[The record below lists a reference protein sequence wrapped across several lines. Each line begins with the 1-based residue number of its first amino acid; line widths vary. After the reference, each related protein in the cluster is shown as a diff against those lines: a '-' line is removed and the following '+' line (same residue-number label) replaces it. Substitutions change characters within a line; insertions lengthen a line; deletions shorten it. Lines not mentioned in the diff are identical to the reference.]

1 MASLV
6 GSPWMRMRVV
16 PEVAPS
22 ILRRSS
28 LLFRRSFSVSCSI
41 EAPPKKLEGEVRVRF
56 APSPTGNL
64 HVGGARTALFNYLF
78 AKSKGGKF
86 VLRIEDTDLERST
99 KQSEEALLQDL
110 TWLGLHWDEGNY
122 FICILKTSI
131 FFSESLSFDR
141 HYPKFI
147 NFNS

>member
-6 GSPWMRMRVV
+6 GSPWMKIKVI
-16 PEVAPS
+16 PEVAPP

-28 LLFRRSFSVSCSI
+28 SLFRRSFSVSCSI

-78 AKSKGGKF
+78 ARSKGGKF

-99 KQSEEALLQDL
+99 KQSEEALFQDL
-110 TWLGLHWDEGNY
+110 SWLGLHWDEGNSLDMH
-122 FICILKTSI
+122 FKI
-131 FFSESLSFDR
+131 FNFALNFSPLFLTLS
-141 HYPKFI
+141 
-147 NFNS
+147 

>member
-6 GSPWMRMRVV
+6 GSPWMKIRVI
-16 PEVAPS
+16 PEVARP

-28 LLFRRSFSVSCSI
+28 SLFRRSFSVSCSI

-78 AKSKGGKF
+78 ARSKGGKF

-110 TWLGLHWDEGNY
+110 SWLGLHWDEGNSLDMH
-122 FICILKTSI
+122 FKI
-131 FFSESLSFDR
+131 FNFALNFSPLFLTLS
-141 HYPKFI
+141 
-147 NFNS
+147 